1 MTVSKI
7 VEGLFRNDNCFLK
20 NAKNYSKPCALLP
33 AATGGHSSP
42 KYVQAGIS
50 PNFYKRRKCV
60 KLLMRFFVYMN
71 VLTLMIVSNRI
82 FFPGFEFYR
91 MPVSGWTTKTG
102 YIV

>member
-1 MTVSKI
+1 MPKI
-7 VEGLFRNDNCFLK
+7 TPSPVLYSPRPQEGIL
-20 NAKNYSKPCALLP
+20 
-33 AATGGHSSP
+33 SP